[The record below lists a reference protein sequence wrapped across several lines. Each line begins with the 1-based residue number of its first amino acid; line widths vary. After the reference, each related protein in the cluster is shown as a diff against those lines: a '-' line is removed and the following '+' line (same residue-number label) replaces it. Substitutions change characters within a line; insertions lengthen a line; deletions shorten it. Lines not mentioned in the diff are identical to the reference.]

1 MMHYTTSRM
10 ILALGACLA
19 LWCYANTTQAVEL
32 DPALDDVLTEEEWK
46 AVDLAV
52 ERGLAWLASQ
62 QQPDGSFPTM
72 PWGQPGI
79 TALCEL
85 AFVSHGHLPEEGEY
99 GDQLSHAMKYVAGC
113 QKENGLVALVA
124 PRGPTI
130 SREVSHLDGTTA
142 SYNHAIA
149 SLALTENYSM
159 GGAEV
164 AKQLD
169 PVISKAIA
177 VTLEMQKWQKRR
189 KVDEGGWRYLNVTA
203 EISEALDSDLS
214 ATGWHLMFLRSAK
227 NAGFDVPQEPIDEAV
242 GYIRRCFIPEY
253 GAFLLFSSR
262 ADHRSR
268 GMAGAGI
275 LALAHAGL
283 HDAPETKQAG
293 DWILKYSFTDYNV
306 QEKFGKTGW
315 VDDRYHYSA
324 FNCCQA
330 MYQLGGDYWREFF
343 PPLAR
348 TLIASQQPDGS
359 WQAESH
365 DDDRQYGNSYTTA
378 LVLLSLGAPNQLIP
392 IFQR

>member
-1 MMHYTTSRM
+1 MRYPGKSLVLNLITAS
-10 ILALGACLA
+10 L
-19 LWCYANTTQAVEL
+19 LWCSLSPVRAAEA
-32 DPALDDVLTEEEWK
+32 DPLPDEVLSVAEWE
-46 AVDLAV
+46 AVDKAV
-52 ERGLAWLASQ
+52 ERGLAWLAKQ
-62 QQPDGSFPTM
+62 QQPDGSFPTL
-72 PWGQPGI
+72 PWGQPGV

-85 AFVSHGHLPEEGEY
+85 AFLSHGHLPEEGEY
-99 GDQLSHAMKYVAGC
+99 GDRLSRAVDYVAGC

-124 PRGPTI
+124 PRGATI
-130 SREVSHLDGTTA
+130 SRNVQHIDGSTA

-189 KVDEGGWRYLNVTA
+189 KVDEGGWRYVHVFSNDDF
-203 EISEALDSDLS
+203 DSDLS
-214 ATGWHLMFLRSAK
+214 ATGWYLMFLRSAK

-242 GYIRRCFIPEY
+242 GYVRRCFQPSY
-253 GAFLLFSSR
+253 GTFQLMATESNR
-262 ADHRSR
+262 RSR

-283 HDAPETKQAG
+283 HDAPETKLAG
-293 DWILKYSFTDYNV
+293 EWILKYRFTQYNE
-306 QEKFGKTGW
+306 QERFGKVGW
-315 VDDRYHYSA
+315 VDDRYHYGA

-330 MYQLGGDYWREFF
+330 MYQLGGNYWREFF

-348 TLIASQQPDGS
+348 TLIANQLPDGS

-365 DDDRQYGNSYTTA
+365 DDDRQYGKAYTTA

>member
-1 MMHYTTSRM
+1 MKNVAGKM
-10 ILALGACLA
+10 ILKFVVGLLLCCSL
-19 LWCYANTTQAVEL
+19 NTTHAVEPE
-32 DPALDDVLTEEEWK
+32 PAADDVLTEAEWE
-46 AVDLAV
+46 AVDKAV
-52 ERGLAWLASQ
+52 ERGLAWLAKQ
-62 QQPDGSFPTM
+62 QQRDGSFPTM
-72 PWGQPGI
+72 PWGQPGV
-79 TALCEL
+79 TGLCEL
-85 AFVSHGHLPEEGEY
+85 AFVAHGHLPGEGEF
-99 GDQLSHAMKYVAGC
+99 GDQLSRAVNYVSGC

-124 PRGPTI
+124 PRGATI
-130 SREVSHLDGTTA
+130 NRNVQHLDGTTA

-149 SLALTENYSM
+149 SLALTENYAM

-177 VTLEMQKWQKRR
+177 VTLEMQKWHKRR

-203 EISEALDSDLS
+203 EVAEALDSDLS

-227 NAGFDVPQEPIDEAV
+227 NAGFDVPQEPIDEAIGFV
-242 GYIRRCFIPEY
+242 RRCFIPEY
-253 GAFLLFSSR
+253 GTFLLFSSR
-262 ADHRSR
+262 TDHRTR

-293 DWILKYSFTDYNV
+293 DWILKYSFTEYNE
-306 QEKFGKTGW
+306 QERFGKVGW
-315 VDDRYHYSA
+315 VDDRYHYGA

-348 TLIASQQPDGS
+348 TLVANQRPDGS

-365 DDDRQYGNSYTTA
+365 SDDAQYGNSYTTA

>member
-1 MMHYTTSRM
+1 MQNSKYKS
-10 ILALGACLA
+10 ILTLVVCLV
-19 LWCYANTTQAVEL
+19 LCLFNTLHAAEYEPV
-32 DPALDDVLTEEEWK
+32 ADDVLTEAEWES
-46 AVDLAV
+46 VDKAV

-62 QQPDGSFPTM
+62 QQADGSFPTM
-72 PWGQPGI
+72 PFGQP
-79 TALCEL
+79 AVSSLCEL
-85 AFVSHGHLPEEGEY
+85 AFLAHGHLPGEGEY
-99 GDQLSHAMKYVAGC
+99 GDQLSRAVDYVAAR
-113 QKENGLVALVA
+113 QQENGIIALVA

-130 SREVSHLDGTTA
+130 SRQVTHEVGTTA

-149 SLALTENYSM
+149 SLALCENYSI
-159 GGAEV
+159 GGAGV

-169 PVISKAIA
+169 PVINKALA
-177 VTLEMQKWQKRR
+177 ATLAMQKWQKRR
-189 KVDEGGWRYLNVTA
+189 KVDEGGWRYLNITA
-203 EISEALDSDLS
+203 EINEPLDSDLS
-214 ATGWHLMFLRSAK
+214 VTGWQLMFLRSAK

-242 GYIRRCFIPEY
+242 VYVRRCFIPKY
-253 GAFLLFSSR
+253 GSFLLFSSE
-262 ADHRSR
+262 ADHRTR

-306 QEKFGKTGW
+306 QEKFGKIGW

-330 MYQLGGDYWREFF
+330 MYQLGGDYWRKFF

-348 TLIASQQPDGS
+348 TLVANQQPDGS
-359 WQAESH
+359 WQRECQE
-365 DDDRQYGNSYTTA
+365 DGQYGSTYTTA